1 MNNQRILSKITGFS
15 ILIMALLAVF
25 TFGYASPKLFDYNQ
39 PDIAQNLTE
48 NLNLYK
54 FMLLGILVIIL
65 LDFLLSHTLYLYF
78 KNLNNKLALLSF
90 YFRVSYTLLFCLSA
104 YFLLKNIAETNNV
117 IIIQNYNSFE
127 FVWSIGLIFFG
138 IHLFMIGILMWT
150 HKSIPKLLGYLT
162 IIGGISYVLVHILK
176 TTFTDL
182 TELTSLLNTI
192 LALPM
197 ALGELGL
204 AIWLIV
210 KGGRLENSRNYNSNN
225 LRECL

>member
-1 MNNQRILSKITGFS
+1 
-15 ILIMALLAVF
+15 
-25 TFGYASPKLFDYNQ
+25 
-39 PDIAQNLTE
+39 
-48 NLNLYK
+48 
-54 FMLLGILVIIL
+54 
-65 LDFLLSHTLYLYF
+65 
-78 KNLNNKLALLSF
+78 
-90 YFRVSYTLLFCLSA
+90 
-104 YFLLKNIAETNNV
+104 
-117 IIIQNYNSFE
+117 
-127 FVWSIGLIFFG
+127 
-138 IHLFMIGILMWT
+138 MWT

-225 LRECL
+225 LSECL